1 MEGVGD
7 SNNQRLREL
16 VRRTR
21 LSDAVALT
29 LFNRGL
35 GRQACTSSQWKAYLA
50 DPPRDARLPDELLAH
65 AQTQLA
71 REITGSV

>member
-1 MEGVGD
+1 MEGESE
-7 SNNQRLREL
+7 SNNRRLREL

-50 DPPRDARLPDELLAH
+50 DPPRHAVLPDELLAH
-65 AQTQLA
+65 AEARLA
-71 REITGSV
+71 SEA